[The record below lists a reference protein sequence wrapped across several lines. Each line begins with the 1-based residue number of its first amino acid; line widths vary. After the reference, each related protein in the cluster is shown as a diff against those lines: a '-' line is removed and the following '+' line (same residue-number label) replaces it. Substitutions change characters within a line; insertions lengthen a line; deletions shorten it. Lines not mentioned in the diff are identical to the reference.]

1 MIDQIIIDAVVKD
14 EKALGVSSL
23 RPNYILMTGMWRMV
37 DDPDGVLHI
46 LCTDDFRNID
56 EAMDVIVAPDCEVV
70 DGERLVMYTSVLLDT
85 AEFSLV
91 LIKSKVWVEQPEDGG
106 SDAPDVG

>member
-1 MIDQIIIDAVVKD
+1 MIDQIIMDAVLKD

-23 RPNYILMTGMWRMV
+23 RPNYVLMTGIWRLV
-37 DDPDGVLHI
+37 DDEEGVPHI
-46 LCTDDFRNID
+46 LCTDDYRNLE
-56 EAMDVIVAPDCEVV
+56 EALDVIVAPDCEVV
-70 DGERLVMYTSVLLDT
+70 DGERLVMYTSVLLDS

-106 SDAPDVG
+106 TDAPDVG